1 MLRQIASTVS
11 ILVVFG
17 FATAVAEQ
25 TGPRQSPVS
34 GQLPQTPA
42 GQRPTEAGPPLTL
55 DAALTEALANNPE
68 LIALRRQFEATR
80 ERPAQ
85 EPFLAAPTFEAQ
97 IWQWPINTLSPANTN
112 MYMFM
117 FGQDI
122 PGPGKRRLREAV
134 VQKDVELA
142 ETDIAVR
149 ARHVVDQVKRAYAEL
164 FLARKAI
171 EIHHASVDLLRQ
183 LADVAQAKY
192 TTGRISQQDV
202 LKAVVELSRVHDHLI
217 MLDEE
222 AQIAEAQLNTLLD
235 RPVSAPIGP
244 LADPHE
250 RVLLPSAD
258 TLQQLAVEHQPE
270 LTMARLGA
278 DRADAQLAVVNR
290 EYKPDFFAMGG
301 YMLMP
306 NDGDAWMAKVGITWP
321 TAPWSRGRLDAQRAE
336 ATAEI
341 AAAKARVRAVENALR
356 LAVQQA
362 YVRVKSAEQRAALL
376 RTTIVPQSEQT
387 LEVSR
392 VAYQTD
398 RVEFLAIID
407 NERVR
412 LDAHLDYYRALSD
425 LEQALADLE
434 RAVGTDISPSMLA
447 TVNAQGVQ

>member
-1 MLRQIASTVS
+1 MFRLVASLPFIIGVG
-11 ILVVFG
+11 G
-17 FATAVAEQ
+17 FATVAAAERGSTQDPRAVQPPALA
-25 TGPRQSPVS
+25 
-34 GQLPQTPA
+34 LPQRTA
-42 GQRPTEAGPPLTL
+42 QGSPLTL
-55 DAALTEALANNPE
+55 DAALTEALDNNPE
-68 LIALRRQFEATR
+68 LIALRRQFEAAR

-85 EPFLAAPTFEAQ
+85 ERFLAAPTFEAQ
-97 IWQWPINTLSPANTN
+97 IWQWPINTLNPTNTN

-134 VQKDVELA
+134 VQKEVELA
-142 ETDIAVR
+142 EIDIAVR

-171 EIHHASVDLLRQ
+171 EVHHASVDLLRQ

-202 LKAVVELSRVHDHLI
+202 LKAVLELSRVHDHLI
-217 MLDEE
+217 TLDEQ
-222 AQIAEAQLNTLLD
+222 AQLAEAQLNTLLD
-235 RPVSAPIGP
+235 RPPGAAVGP
-244 LADPHE
+244 LAEPRE
-250 RVLLPSAD
+250 RLLLPSAES
-258 TLQQLAVEHQPE
+258 LQQLAVKHQPE

-278 DRADAQLAVVNR
+278 ERADAQLAVVNR

-306 NDGDAWMAKVGITWP
+306 NDRDAWMAKVGITWP

-341 AAAKARVRAVENALR
+341 AAANARLRAVENALR

-362 YVRVKSAEQRAALL
+362 FVRVKSAEQRAALL
-376 RTTIVPQSEQT
+376 RTTVVPQSQQA

-412 LDAHLDYYRALSD
+412 LDAQLDYFRALSD

-434 RAVGTDISPSMLA
+434 RAVGTDISPSMLT